1 MKATRAIKP
10 HEVQRD
16 WIVVD
21 AKGKRFGR
29 VLTEIATLLR
39 GKHKPCFTP
48 NVDCGD
54 FVVVINAEKV
64 EFSGNKLENKEY
76 HRHTGYFGGV
86 RSDKLADSLEN
97 NPAKLY
103 RLAVRGMLPKTN
115 LAKDMIKKLKV
126 YAGSEHPHS
135 AQVSKSEGK

>member
-1 MKATRAIKP
+1 MKLTKSIKSS
-10 HEVQRD
+10 EVQRE

-21 AKGKRFGR
+21 AAGRRFGR
-29 VLTEIATLLR
+29 VLTEVATLLR

-54 FVVVINAEKV
+54 FVIIINADKV
-64 EFSGNKLENKEY
+64 EFSGKKLDTKEY
-76 HRHTGYFGGV
+76 FRHTGYFGGIK
-86 RSDKLADSLEN
+86 SDKLADLLEH

-115 LAKDMIKKLKV
+115 LAKVMIKKLKV
-126 YAGSEHPHS
+126 YAGSEHPHT
-135 AQVSKSEGK
+135 AQVSGDK

>member
-1 MKATRAIKP
+1 MKLTKSIKSN
-10 HEVQRD
+10 EVQRE

-21 AKGKRFGR
+21 AAGKRFGR

-39 GKHKPCFTP
+39 GKHKPYFTP

-54 FVVVINAEKV
+54 FVVVINASKV
-64 EFSGNKLENKEY
+64 ELSGNKLDVKEHY
-76 HRHTGYFGGV
+76 RHTGYFGGV
-86 RSDKLADSLEN
+86 RSDRLSDLLEN

-115 LAKDMIKKLKV
+115 LAKVMIKKLKV
-126 YAGSEHPHS
+126 YVGSEHPHT
-135 AQVSKSEGK
+135 AQVSGDK